1 MIQLDDPLWK
11 QLEGGYRTLYDASIA
26 LLKLEGA
33 NSSQETEDILAE
45 LWVELHHQGDVG
57 LASYFAVPHL
67 IRIAKEKCIV
77 NPVILG
83 LIAVIE
89 VQRHRNNPQL
99 PEEYLASYLNSVKAI
114 PELLET
120 IRSQDWD
127 LSFTTVALSA
137 IAASKGQ
144 IKLAQALL
152 TFDDEDVLDEFLETY

>member
-11 QLEGGYRTLYDASIA
+11 KLEGGNRIPYDASIA
-26 LLKLEGA
+26 LRKLETA
-33 NSSQETEDILAE
+33 KSSQEVDDVLAE
-45 LWVELHHQGDVG
+45 LWAELHHQGDVG
-57 LASYFAVPHL
+57 SASYYAVPHL

-77 NPVILG
+77 NPDILG

-99 PEEYLASYLNSVKAI
+99 PAEYLEPYLNSMKAI
-114 PELLET
+114 PELFET
-120 IRSQDWD
+120 FRSLDWD
-127 LSFTTVALSA
+127 LSFATVALSA

-152 TFDDEDVLDEFLETY
+152 HFDDEDLLDELLETY